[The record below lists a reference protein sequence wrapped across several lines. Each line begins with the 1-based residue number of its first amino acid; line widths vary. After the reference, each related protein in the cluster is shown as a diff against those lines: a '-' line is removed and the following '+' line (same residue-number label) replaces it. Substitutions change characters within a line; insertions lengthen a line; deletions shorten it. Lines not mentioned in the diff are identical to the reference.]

1 MMSCIRSTPRDG
13 SANGAHT
20 KDSGMDE
27 TANGAHQGSTDD
39 EAAMSSELL
48 TSYIIYAE

>member
-20 KDSGMDE
+20 KESGMDE
-27 TANGAHQGSTDD
+27 TANGAQQGSTDE
-39 EAAMSSELL
+39 EAAMSRELL
-48 TSYIIYAE
+48 TSYIICAE